1 MSEVSLC
8 VQELVAANHILANE
22 GVLDAFGHVSVRHP
36 LRPDH
41 FLLST
46 SRAPELVT
54 EQDIIEYN
62 RESEPVAPQ
71 TESLYAERYIH
82 GEIYR
87 LRPDV
92 QAICHHHSPSV
103 LPFCISTEP
112 LVPVYQHGA
121 MIGND
126 VPRWDS
132 RDDFG
137 DTNLLIVNVEQGAS
151 LARALGQ
158 ASMVLMQHHGATVT
172 GKDIK
177 ELVFRSITSCKNAEA
192 LYRALA
198 LGPVPGLTSGEI
210 EKASKVPDMA
220 MARAWNLWKGR
231 IA

>member
-1 MSEVSLC
+1 MTDVLQC
-8 VQELVAANHILANE
+8 IQDVVAANQILANE
-22 GVLDAFGHVSVRHP
+22 GVLDAFGHVSARHP
-36 LRPDH
+36 GDPQR

-46 SRAPELVT
+46 SKAPELVQ
-54 EQDIIEYN
+54 ELDILEYN
-62 RESEPVAPQ
+62 SDSEPVSPTTA
-71 TESLYAERYIH
+71 SLYAERFIH

-87 LRPDV
+87 ARPDV
-92 QAICHHHSPSV
+92 QAICHHHSPSM
-103 LPFCISTEP
+103 LPFCISREP

-121 MIGND
+121 MIGNH

-137 DTNLLIVNVEQGAS
+137 DTNLLIVNKEQGAS

-158 ASMVLMQHHGATVT
+158 ASMVLMQHHGATVV

-198 LGPVPGLTSGEI
+198 LGPVPGLTPGEI
-210 EKASKVPDMA
+210 DKAGKVPDMA
-220 MARAWNLWKGR
+220 MARAWSLWHGR
-231 IA
+231 I